1 MKGTATGTTAISTS
15 TTTPGDQ
22 KAGGEGSNFLPSF
35 FPTFGVSAK
44 TQVWIYGAFVV
55 IIIFVGALAAYLFIQ
70 KERAKKQGMDYE
82 FEALNNEDDL
92 DDGAAGAGGK
102 ASAGGR
108 RKARDLYDAF
118 GASDDDEDVFS
129 EKESDDD
136 DEGSYSDEARGI
148 DEGPRVGDRAKLL
161 GRDSH

>member
-1 MKGTATGTTAISTS
+1 M
-15 TTTPGDQ
+15 
-22 KAGGEGSNFLPSF
+22 
-35 FPTFGVSAK
+35 SAK

-161 GRDSH
+161 GRDRH

>member
-1 MKGTATGTTAISTS
+1 M
-15 TTTPGDQ
+15 
-22 KAGGEGSNFLPSF
+22 
-35 FPTFGVSAK
+35 SAK

-70 KERAKKQGMDYE
+70 RERAKKQGMDYE

-92 DDGAAGAGGK
+92 EDSAAGAGGK

-118 GASDDDEDVFS
+118 GASDDDDEDVFS
-129 EKESDDD
+129 EKESDDED
-136 DEGSYSDEARGI
+136 DEGPYSDDEARGI
-148 DEGPRVGDRAKLL
+148 DEGSRVGDRAKLL
-161 GRDSH
+161 GRDNH

>member
-1 MKGTATGTTAISTS
+1 M
-15 TTTPGDQ
+15 
-22 KAGGEGSNFLPSF
+22 
-35 FPTFGVSAK
+35 SAK

-55 IIIFVGALAAYLFIQ
+55 IILFVGALAAYLFIQ
-70 KERAKKQGMDYE
+70 KKRAKKQGMDYE

-92 DDGAAGAGGK
+92 DDGAPGAGGK

-118 GASDDDEDVFS
+118 GASDDEEDVFS

-136 DEGSYSDEARGI
+136 EGSYSDDEARGI

-161 GRDSH
+161 GRDNH

>member
-1 MKGTATGTTAISTS
+1 
-15 TTTPGDQ
+15 
-22 KAGGEGSNFLPSF
+22 
-35 FPTFGVSAK
+35 VSAK

-55 IIIFVGALAAYLFIQ
+55 IILFVGALAAYLFIQ
-70 KERAKKQGMDYE
+70 KKRAKKQGMDYE

-92 DDGAAGAGGK
+92 DDGAPGAGGK

-118 GASDDDEDVFS
+118 GASDDEEDVFS

-136 DEGSYSDEARGI
+136 EGSYSDDEARGI

-161 GRDSH
+161 GRDNH